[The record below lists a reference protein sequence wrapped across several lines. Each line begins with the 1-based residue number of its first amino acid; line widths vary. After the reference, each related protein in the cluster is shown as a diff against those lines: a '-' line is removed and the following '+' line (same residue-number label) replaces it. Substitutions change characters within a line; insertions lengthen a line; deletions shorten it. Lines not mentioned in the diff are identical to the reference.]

1 MNIWSI
7 IIAAAIFILPSLLP
21 GKKSA
26 GKKVVPED
34 AVPNDDF
41 PVGED
46 VAQFMGADDQVLYE
60 EDDQVADSDVLGRP
74 VFSYETQGS
83 DDNGIVVEV
92 AAPVVDNDL
101 LRMSDTTDSMLVTP
115 LDEGFDLR
123 KAIVFQAI
131 MQPVSA

>member
-46 VAQFMGADDQVLYE
+46 DTQFMGADDQVLYE

-83 DDNGIVVEV
+83 DDNGNVVEV

-101 LRMSDTTDSMLVTP
+101 LRTSDTTDSMLVTS